1 MPSSQTRQIWENG
14 IPLCDA
20 WLEMASDD
28 AKRFHSELP
37 GFGDMLSAATGTSGW
52 AGISKT
58 LMAANDATQ
67 RRRQNEIRLQDD
79 LLESL
84 FNGQFIATGFVRSI
98 IPRPKPVIIEPD
110 IFDGD
115 ANVDWRNSIISNLGV
130 TYDNVRIGDPDELVT
145 RPQKRIGRPGS
156 GEAINA
162 AIDILLNSDPKFCT
176 ENRKTACEKIRSH
189 LGNQA
194 TDQSGLSDI
203 NLAKYIRRK
212 CPKRVIT
219 ITS

>member
-20 WLEMASDD
+20 WLELAS
-28 AKRFHSELP
+28 AIEKQVHSELP
-37 GFGDMLSAATGTSGW
+37 GFGDTLSAATEPAYW
-52 AGISKT
+52 AEISKT

-67 RRRQNEIRLQDD
+67 HRRNNEGRLKDD

-98 IPRPKPVIIEPD
+98 NPRPKPVMIEPD
-110 IFDGD
+110 TFDGD

-130 TYDNVRIGDPDELVT
+130 TYDNVRVSDPDALVA

-162 AIDILLNSDPKFCT
+162 AIDVLMNSNPNFCT
-176 ENRKTACEKIRSH
+176 ENRKIACERIRAY
-189 LGNQA
+189 LGNKA

>member
-1 MPSSQTRQIWENG
+1 
-14 IPLCDA
+14 
-20 WLEMASDD
+20 
-28 AKRFHSELP
+28 
-37 GFGDMLSAATGTSGW
+37 
-52 AGISKT
+52 
-58 LMAANDATQ
+58 MAAADATQ
-67 RRRQNEIRLQDD
+67 RRRDNEIRLQDD
-79 LLESL
+79 LLELL
-84 FNGQFIATGFVRSI
+84 FNGQLIATGFVRSI
-98 IPRPKPVIIEPD
+98 NPRPKPVIIEPD
-110 IFDGD
+110 TFDGD

-130 TYDNVRIGDPDELVT
+130 TYENVRVSDLETVVA

-156 GEAINA
+156 GDAINT
-162 AIDILLNSDPKFCT
+162 AIDALMNSDPEFCT
-176 ENRKTACEKIRSH
+176 GNRKIASEKIRNY